1 MKNDIEDMNIDEED
15 TSERKSKGQ
24 LKREAE
30 SAQALGKAMVDLP
43 DSDFKRSL
51 KQLELPEDLLDALI
65 ACRKIKS
72 HEAHRRQLQFIGKLM
87 RGIDCEPIE
96 QALESIKRSGQIA
109 TAKLH
114 EIERWR
120 ERLLEQGDNA
130 LTELKELYPHI
141 DTTQV
146 RQLVANARRE
156 LAKQQA
162 PRAARKLFK
171 YLRDYLTG

>member
-1 MKNDIEDMNIDEED
+1 MTFDEED
-15 TSERKSKGQ
+15 ISPRKSKGQ

-30 SAQALGKAMVDLP
+30 SAQVLGKALVDLP
-43 DSDFKRSL
+43 ESEFKRLL

-72 HEAHRRQLQFIGKLM
+72 HEAHRRQLQYIGKLM

-120 ERLLEQGDNA
+120 ERLLEQGDTA
-130 LTELKELYPHI
+130 LTELVELHPQI

-156 LAKQQA
+156 SAKQQA

-171 YLRDYLTG
+171 YLRQFMAS